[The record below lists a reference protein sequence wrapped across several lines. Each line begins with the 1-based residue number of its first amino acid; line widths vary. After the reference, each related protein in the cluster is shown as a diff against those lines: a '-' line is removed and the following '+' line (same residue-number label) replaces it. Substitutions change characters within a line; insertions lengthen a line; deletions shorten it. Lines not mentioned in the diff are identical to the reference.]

1 MEDQKKCTM
10 QSAQNVNK
18 NVKSLSNQTEADP
31 CIAENVTQKED
42 QQEEEIDIKL
52 TS

>member
-1 MEDQKKCTM
+1 M
-10 QSAQNVNK
+10 QSAPNVDK
-18 NVKSLSNQTEADP
+18 NVKSLSNQTEVDQ

-42 QQEEEIDIKL
+42 HLEEIDIRL

>member
-1 MEDQKKCTM
+1 MEDQEKCTM
-10 QSAQNVNK
+10 QSAPIVNK
-18 NVKSLSNQTEADP
+18 NVKSLSNQTGANQ

-42 QQEEEIDIKL
+42 PQEEIDFKL

>member
-1 MEDQKKCTM
+1 M
-10 QSAQNVNK
+10 QSAPNVDK

-31 CIAENVTQKED
+31 CIAENVMQKED
-42 QQEEEIDIKL
+42 QQDQQEEVDIKL

>member
-1 MEDQKKCTM
+1 MEDQEKCTM

-31 CIAENVTQKED
+31 CIAETVMQKED
-42 QQEEEIDIKL
+42 QQEVDIKL